1 MEMRVDSKAML
12 TSPLFPITTNPME
25 KVPHSTNVLD
35 ESNGTA
41 NNGSGAGGTGE
52 TGGTGGHNISMTST
66 NTLSSSSKGST
77 FSIRNTF
84 HKVHP
89 YYVENSHEGQLISI
103 FKSVVCSRQKQSY
116 SVIESSIPPDIR
128 DYGKQCGL
136 CSGSY
141 REPLEYNESR
151 GNRLL
156 CVVT

>member
-12 TSPLFPITTNPME
+12 TSPLFPITTNPAE
-25 KVPHSTNVLD
+25 KPLNPTNLLD
-35 ESNGTA
+35 ESTGT
-41 NNGSGAGGTGE
+41 GTGTGTGE
-52 TGGTGGHNISMTST
+52 HSASMTSG
-66 NTLSSSSKGST
+66 NTISSSSKGST

-89 YYVENSHEGQLISI
+89 YYVENSHEGQLVSI

-136 CSGSY
+136 CSGGY

-151 GNRLL
+151 GNHLL
-156 CVVT
+156 CIFT